1 MKEWPRSVHVRVR
14 VRVDGKISTS
24 YLIFC
29 QLQYIILS
37 WNTTELQ
44 GRLATTMQILL
55 ICFKDSSRKRVY
67 SIIASA
73 KNTAVEKEG
82 GLRVDLCFLS
92 LCFYRILF
100 WNTWTHF
107 FNFQS
112 FLLILNICYRVLLIL
127 ENNWIFM
134 CVF

>member
-1 MKEWPRSVHVRVR
+1 MRPKIEN
-14 VRVDGKISTS
+14 VDPFLVNPVLSHFLPIVIYHTFMEHYWVSGKVGHYNANFID
-24 YLIFC
+24 LF
-29 QLQYIILS
+29 
-37 WNTTELQ
+37 Q
-44 GRLATTMQILL
+44 G
-55 ICFKDSSRKRVY
+55 FYERKRVY

-112 FLLILNICYRVLLIL
+112 FLIFKICHRVLLIL
-127 ENNWIFM
+127 ENNWIFR
-134 CVF
+134 CV